1 MLIDRALLAKSTIML
16 ALVGALSHALA
27 QQPAP
32 QQPAPKAPA
41 TPKAAPS
48 PPQKGSPPPAAQ
60 QKGAPPPAGQQ
71 PPAQAQGPQLTFSP
85 WAKVCPKPSETN
97 SQKVCFTGKDGRVD
111 TGLPLVAA
119 VVIEAEGQP
128 KKMLRITMPL
138 GMALQPG
145 TRVIIDDGQPIS
157 APYVTCIPNG
167 CMADYEASQELIDH
181 MKKGKGLALQA
192 ISGNGQPVSI
202 TLPLT
207 EFAKAHDGPPMDPK
221 DFEELQ
227 KKLQQPRPNVN

>member
-1 MLIDRALLAKSTIML
+1 MLIDRALLAKSAIML
-16 ALVGALSHALA
+16 AVVGALSHALA

-41 TPKAAPS
+41 APKAAPS

-71 PPAQAQGPQLTFSP
+71 PPAQAQGPQLNFSP

-145 TRVIIDDGQPIS
+145 TRVIVDDGQPIS

-192 ISGNGQPVSI
+192 INQNGQPVSI
-202 TLPLT
+202 TLPLA
-207 EFAKAHDGPPMDPK
+207 EFAKAHDGPPMDQK

-227 KKLQQPRPNVN
+227 RKLQQPRPNVN

>member
-27 QQPAP
+27 QQPVP

-41 TPKAAPS
+41 APKAAPG
-48 PPQKGSPPPAAQ
+48 PPQKGSPAPAAQ
-60 QKGAPPPAGQQ
+60 QKGAPSPAGQQ
-71 PPAQAQGPQLTFSP
+71 PAQPQGPQLTFSP

-128 KKMLRITMPL
+128 KKMLRITVPL

-145 TRVIIDDGQPIS
+145 TRVIVDDGQPIS

-167 CMADYEASQELIDH
+167 CMSDYEASQELIDH

-192 ISGNGQPVSI
+192 INQNGQPVSVI
-202 TLPLT
+202 LPLAD
-207 EFAKAHDGPPMDPK
+207 FAKAHDGPPMDQK

-227 KKLQQPRPNVN
+227 RKLQQPRPNVN

>member
-41 TPKAAPS
+41 APKAAPS
-48 PPQKGSPPPAAQ
+48 PPQKGSPAPAAQ
-60 QKGAPPPAGQQ
+60 QKGAPSPAGQQ
-71 PPAQAQGPQLTFSP
+71 PAQAQGPQLTFSP

-145 TRVIIDDGQPIS
+145 TRVIVDDGQPIS

-192 ISGNGQPVSI
+192 MNGNGQPVSI
-202 TLPLT
+202 TLPLAD
-207 EFAKAHDGPPMDPK
+207 FAKAHDGAPMDQK
-221 DFEELQ
+221 DFEDLQ
-227 KKLQQPRPNVN
+227 RKLQQPRPNVN

>member
-71 PPAQAQGPQLTFSP
+71 PPAQAQGPQLNFSP

-145 TRVIIDDGQPIS
+145 TRVIVDDGQPIS

-192 ISGNGQPVSI
+192 INGNGQPVSI
-202 TLPLT
+202 TLPLA
-207 EFAKAHDGPPMDPK
+207 EFAKAHDGPPMDQK
-221 DFEELQ
+221 DFEDLQ
-227 KKLQQPRPNVN
+227 RKLQQPRPNVN

>member
-1 MLIDRALLAKSTIML
+1 MLMDRALLAKSTIML
-16 ALVGALSHALA
+16 ALVGALSPALA

-145 TRVIIDDGQPIS
+145 TRVIVDDGQPIS

-207 EFAKAHDGPPMDPK
+207 EFAKAHDGPPMDQK

-227 KKLQQPRPNVN
+227 RKLQQPRPNVN

>member
-32 QQPAPKAPA
+32 QQPAPKAPV

-145 TRVIIDDGQPIS
+145 TRVIVDDGQPIS

-192 ISGNGQPVSI
+192 INGNGQPVSI
-202 TLPLT
+202 TLPLA
-207 EFAKAHDGPPMDPK
+207 EFAKAHDGPPMDQK

-227 KKLQQPRPNVN
+227 RKLQQPRPNVN

>member
-1 MLIDRALLAKSTIML
+1 MLIDRALLAKSAIML
-16 ALVGALSHALA
+16 AVVGALSHALA

-41 TPKAAPS
+41 APKAAPS
-48 PPQKGSPPPAAQ
+48 PPQKGSPAPAAQ
-60 QKGAPPPAGQQ
+60 QKGAPSPAGQQ
-71 PPAQAQGPQLTFSP
+71 PAQAQGPQLAFSP

-145 TRVIIDDGQPIS
+145 TRVIVDDGQPIS

-192 ISGNGQPVSI
+192 INGNGQPVSI
-202 TLPLT
+202 TLPLA
-207 EFAKAHDGPPMDPK
+207 EFAKAHDGPPMDQK

-227 KKLQQPRPNVN
+227 RKLQQPRPNVN

>member
-1 MLIDRALLAKSTIML
+1 MVIGRRLLAKSTVMF
-16 ALVGALSHALA
+16 AVVGAFSQALA
-27 QQPAP
+27 QQPP
-32 QQPAPKAPA
+32 PPQPAPKAPA

-48 PPQKGSPPPAAQ
+48 APQKSSPAPAQ
-60 QKGAPPPAGQQ
+60 QKGAPSTAGQQ
-71 PPAQAQGPQLTFSP
+71 PAQAQQPQITFSP

-97 SQKVCFTGKDGRVD
+97 SQKVCFTGKDGRLEA
-111 TGLPLVAA
+111 GLPLVAA
-119 VVIEAEGQP
+119 VVIEAEGQS
-128 KKMLRITMPL
+128 KKMLRITVPL

-167 CMADYEASQELIDH
+167 CMADYEASQEFIDH
-181 MKKGKGLALQA
+181 MKKGKGIALQA
-192 ISGNGQPVSI
+192 INGNGQPVNI
-202 TLPLT
+202 TLPLA

-227 KKLQQPRPNVN
+227 RKLQQPRPNVN